1 MKSEE
6 KLFKFIRNKVPNSV
20 SFVDEIAQVLGV
32 NYDAAY
38 RRITGKTTLALNDV
52 LKLMNAY
59 NFSVDEIF
67 TDKKNFIR
75 VTKAEGVNSVDKL
88 GDYFNIAISE
98 LKTISKFQNSE
109 IYYSAKD
116 LPVYYSEGT
125 FRKFKVYAFLNVLA
139 DQFNFKKVA
148 FKDFDKNEVLVT
160 KLKSLEDIYESVSTT
175 EIWCKDTLT
184 SSINQILYFL
194 KIGLLDQETAMEVV
208 HDFHKTIQRIEH
220 QCETGKRGNNNKSFK
235 FYNNELL
242 NLNNTIF
249 MQGEKEQK
257 FFVPY
262 TTLSY
267 IKIADSETCE
277 EMIRYLK
284 KQLQFSK
291 QLSGDSAIERTIFFN
306 TLYQRIDKLRELIQ
320 LG

>member
-6 KLFKFIRNKVPNSV
+6 KLFKFIRKKVPNSV

-38 RRITGKTTLALNDV
+38 RRITGKTALDLTAV
-52 LKLMNAY
+52 LKLMEAY
-59 NFSVDEIF
+59 NFSMDEIF
-67 TDKKNFIR
+67 TDKKDFIR

-88 GDYFNIAISE
+88 GDYFHIAISE
-98 LKTISKFQNSE
+98 LKTISKFQKSE

-116 LPVYYSEGT
+116 LPVYYSEGS

-139 DQFNFKKVA
+139 DQFNFKKVS
-148 FKDFDKNEVLVT
+148 FQDFDKNEVLVS
-160 KLKSLEDIYESVSTT
+160 KLKALEDIYESVATT

-184 SSINQILYFL
+184 SSINQIVYFF
-194 KIGLLDQETAMEVV
+194 KIGLLNQETALEVTA
-208 HDFHKTIQRIEH
+208 DFYKTIQRIEQ
-220 QCETGKRGNNNKSFK
+220 QCITGKRGDNDKQFK

-267 IKIADSETCE
+267 IKIADAETCD
-277 EMIRYLK
+277 EMIRYFK

-291 QLSGDSAIERTIFFN
+291 QLSGDSGIERTIFFT
-306 TLYQRIDKLRELIQ
+306 TLYQRIDKLRELI
-320 LG
+320 LLE

>member
-6 KLFKFIRNKVPNSV
+6 RLFNFIRKKVPNSV

-38 RRITGKTTLALNDV
+38 RRITGKTTLGLNDV

-67 TDKKNFIR
+67 TDKKDFIR

-98 LKTISKFQNSE
+98 LQTISKFQNSE

-116 LPVYYSEGT
+116 LPVYYSEGA

-139 DQFNFKKVA
+139 DQFNFKKMS